1 MLGDPYVSVSYRFG
15 IFSTNT
21 YWVLTMCQALG
32 KSTKKHNTNF
42 CPQGANNALGK
53 TVHMKDM
60 MTGISL
66 PHRLKIQCCHRSGLG
81 HCCGTGSIPVAGT
94 STCCECSQKKKQA
107 RRHDKYH
114 GRGIKNM
121 HRSRKKKFSL
131 VTSGSITEQLALQP
145 DFRLSECT
153 RLNSDPQND
162 VSVS

>member
-1 MLGDPYVSVSYRFG
+1 MSGTREINQKTQHKLLSSRGKQCIGKDSSHERHDDRHFSAAQVKDPVLSQKWPGSLLWDRF
-15 IFSTNT
+15 N
-21 YWVLTMCQALG
+21 
-32 KSTKKHNTNF
+32 
-42 CPQGANNALGK
+42 P
-53 TVHMKDM
+53 
-60 MTGISL
+60 
-66 PHRLKIQCCHRSGLG
+66 
-81 HCCGTGSIPVAGT
+81 CCGNFHMLRVQP
-94 STCCECSQKKKQA
+94 KKKQA